1 MEICARWTA
10 SFGNGRSVASLVFVF
25 AFLTQLT
32 TSAGKVML
40 GPCKATRPLDS
51 EESPRSATGPVQDC
65 NMDHVDIVLGGL
77 FPVHRFTDGAC
88 PDDGKLTFGI
98 QLVEAMRHAVDQIN
112 SNRSILGNVT
122 LGYEIRD
129 TCYHS
134 PYAIQEALKFLNVDT
149 DEQCSTATVNNSN
162 GIGETGNLRRVKAVI
177 GPAASRISL
186 TTTQVLD
193 LFEIPMISFA
203 STSPQLSD
211 AELYPFF
218 YRTIPSD
225 SLVGEA
231 IGKMIRDLDW
241 TFIGFV
247 YSDDSYGRDSVA
259 VILRAIGVSTDCG
272 VGNQKQRAN
281 ITERCVSFQWPISD
295 VAGPDDKVFA
305 SIWDDILFNEPQNR
319 TSVVVVIVHST
330 EVQFFFQYPLKTN
343 DTKIKEAALNK
354 NTTFIGSDS
363 WGDAAYVIRTN
374 EEIAKGAVSPL
385 PAAPPYMPFREHWT
399 NLNPI
404 KNSDNPWIEELFG
417 CNSSNPKRPCHWN
430 TSLDEEFSMV
440 VFVPYVYHAVFA
452 VAHALDI
459 LYQNCNRDVQCLRVT
474 PQSKLREALSDVDF
488 TTIYGERFQFARN
501 GDPAV
506 TQHDIKNV
514 RVAQN
519 DAISFPIVGR
529 FSAEIGRHSI
539 QTNDI
544 GSKDS
549 SHSGRSMQSH
559 HSRISFQLDHNLVV
573 WNDGSGAVPRSR
585 CSPDCEV
592 GHIRV
597 GNGVADPCLSGCC
610 WSCAACTENTFVGK
624 NNSYTCQSCA
634 STQTTGPMSTGCL
647 PLPVKQYSL
656 PHPLATIG
664 TILACFGF
672 ILWSLCCIQCI
683 QKRHCFFQLGLEPTA
698 AILLGIFLTYSSM
711 LVELA
716 GPSNVTCASR
726 SFTSAMGMVIV
737 SSSLFIYVC
746 HRLSLVFRTRLSEFL
761 LSSDHQCAVS
771 GILVAGQLGLLLFF
785 LLTGDFSVAQVNIV
799 SHVSVVRL
807 CGVHSV
813 DLYSLVYL
821 IVLDTLL
828 STMAGVCL
836 YFEQRRPGLTYV
848 PDPGSAILLMIC
860 GASFLST
867 FIMTLALATQS
878 SVNEVI
884 RDLLLHVN
892 AWQHATSFMLL
903 VILQPLRKLA
913 PLSEEEQK
921 WRSDTTQA
929 VRFPRSES
937 SNRSSAEPKSQ
948 ALRSFVSS
956 CGSQGGT
963 GLRTGQDVAYIGGLP
978 ENSTSCADVT
988 MEDAHGDGVTKTLEL
1003 VEINNA
1009 RLSLSTDCTLEDGG
1023 GRQHMCMN
1031 CLGSNS
1037 ERERDEFEG
1046 VISLCGLGEDGISED
1061 NDDESVA

>member
-1 MEICARWTA
+1 MEIHA
-10 SFGNGRSVASLVFVF
+10 NRSVTLGYSLKAARLAVVF
-25 AFLTQLT
+25 ALCVQLSS
-32 TSAGKVML
+32 SARRPGVML
-40 GPCKATRPLDS
+40 GPCKASRQLDS
-51 EESPRSATGPVQDC
+51 EESPDSASGPVQDC
-65 NMDHVDIVLGGL
+65 HMDDVDIVLGGL
-77 FPVHRFTDGAC
+77 FPVHRFTDDKC
-88 PDDGKLTFGI
+88 PDSGSLSFGI
-98 QLVEAMRHAVDQIN
+98 QLVEAMRHAVDQVN
-112 SNRSILGNVT
+112 SNQSILENVA

-129 TCYHS
+129 TCRH
-134 PYAIQEALKFLNVDT
+134 PAHAIKEALNFLDVDT
-149 DEQCSTATVNNSN
+149 DEQCSSN
-162 GIGETGNLRRVKAVI
+162 RSGIGKNGDVGRVKAVV
-177 GPAASRISL
+177 GPYASSISL
-186 TTTQVLD
+186 PTTQVLD
-193 LFEIPMISFA
+193 LFEIPMISYG

-211 AELYPFF
+211 AELYPYF

-231 IGKMIRDLDW
+231 IGNMIRDLDW

-259 VILRAIGVSTDCG
+259 VILRAIEVRADCRD
-272 VGNQKQRAN
+272 QQQHEN
-281 ITERCVSFQWPISD
+281 ITRRCVSFQWPVKD
-295 VAGPDDKVFA
+295 VAGPN
-305 SIWDDILFNEPQNR
+305 DDIFARIWYDLLFSDPQNR
-319 TSVVVVIVHST
+319 TSVVVVIAHAT
-330 EVQFFFQYPLKTN
+330 ETRFFFQFPIKTN

-430 TSLDEEFSMV
+430 SSLDEEFSMV
-440 VFVPYVYHAVFA
+440 VFVPYVYHAVYA

-474 PQSKLREALSDVDF
+474 PQSKLREALTDVSF
-488 TTIYGERFQFARN
+488 TTIYGQRFQFAEN

-506 TQHDIKNV
+506 SRHDIKNV
-514 RVAQN
+514 RVTDNATL
-519 DAISFPIVGR
+519 FPIVGYFSAALGNNSISIDTNKSMPVNRGR
-529 FSAEIGRHSI
+529 FSFNLN
-539 QTNDI
+539 Q
-544 GSKDS
+544 DS
-549 SHSGRSMQSH
+549 
-559 HSRISFQLDHNLVV
+559 VV
-573 WNDGSGAVPRSR
+573 WNDGSQTVPRSR
-585 CSPDCEV
+585 CSLNCEA

-597 GNGVADPCLSGCC
+597 TSNAPCLSGCC
-610 WSCAACTENTFVGK
+610 WSCTACSEDNMVPMKNSSSGTYSCQPCPDTEAKRPRSTD
-624 NNSYTCQSCA
+624 CA
-634 STQTTGPMSTGCL
+634 PLLVTQF
-647 PLPVKQYSL
+647 SL
-656 PHPLATIG
+656 PHPLAIMG

-683 QKRHCFFQLGLEPTA
+683 QKRHCYFQLGLEPTA
-698 AILLGIFLTYSSM
+698 AMLLGMFLTYSSM
-711 LVELA
+711 LVELT

-821 IVLDTLL
+821 IVLATVL
-828 STMAGVCL
+828 SAMAGTCL

-848 PDPGSAILLMIC
+848 PDPRSSIVLMIC
-860 GASFLST
+860 GASFLSA
-867 FIMTLALATQS
+867 FIMTLVLAIQS
-878 SVNEVI
+878 SVKDI
-884 RDLLLHVN
+884 SRDLLLHVN

-903 VILQPLRKLA
+903 VVLQPLRKLA
-913 PLSEEEQK
+913 PLSEEEQR

-929 VRFPRSES
+929 VRFSSSES
-937 SNRSSAEPKSQ
+937 PRRASTEPKSQ
-948 ALRSFVSS
+948 VLRSS
-956 CGSQGGT
+956 
-963 GLRTGQDVAYIGGLP
+963 
-978 ENSTSCADVT
+978 VT
-988 MEDAHGDGVTKTLEL
+988 MEDVDSDGVTKIMEANGVLLASSVNSAMPGYDGRQYMNYLDSNGVLEL
-1003 VEINNA
+1003 DEI
-1009 RLSLSTDCTLEDGG
+1009 GG
-1023 GRQHMCMN
+1023 AIC
-1031 CLGSNS
+1031 
-1037 ERERDEFEG
+1037 
-1046 VISLCGLGEDGISED
+1046 LCGL
-1061 NDDESVA
+1061 DEEKGNESTDHELSA